1 MNRVPEAAKNNYTVR
16 CLWILKLISED
27 NLHLSELAI
36 LMGCSERAIQRLLQ
50 AGSTFLPASVA
61 DPGFHSGRAPRAH
74 SRSSASLSCSG

>member
-36 LMGCSERAIQRLLQ
+36 LMGCSERAIQRALVTLQ
-50 AGSTFLPASVA
+50 EAGIVLRDDQPRGYYKPDQHFYLP
-61 DPGFHSGRAPRAH
+61 
-74 SRSSASLSCSG
+74 L